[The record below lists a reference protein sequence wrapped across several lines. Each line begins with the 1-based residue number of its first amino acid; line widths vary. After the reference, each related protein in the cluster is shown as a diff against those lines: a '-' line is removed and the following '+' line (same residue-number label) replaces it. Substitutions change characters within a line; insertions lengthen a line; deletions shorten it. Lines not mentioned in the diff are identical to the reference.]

1 MERAVNNLNRE
12 KLESWENTNIWK
24 DIDSAVHDE
33 SARAKVVPKVIPL
46 YGPLAN
52 PWQRTIS
59 ADQITKKPE
68 TITVDEVAEV
78 PLVEVA
84 QTFELSPAQVE
95 EEGDQLST
103 AVTLA
108 TRAANLLARGV
119 DILILQGDP
128 AKLPQNVKIVQGKAP
143 APALVEAAARSRQVF
158 PVDRDPNTNEP
169 IYGEGTFAAVAAGY
183 SELEGDGYV
192 GPFALLLPP
201 KIYADTFRPLKETLQ
216 TPGDRIMPLVPHG
229 FTGTSSLPD
238 SEGLLMSV
246 GGNVLDLVI
255 GIDAITAFV
264 QGTGESQYL
273 FRVLQ
278 RFALRIKD
286 NAALFRLEFQPN
298 VP

>member
-1 MERAVNNLNRE
+1 MNNLNRD
-12 KLESWENTNIWK
+12 KLEAWSESIWK

-33 SARAKVVPKVIPL
+33 SDRAKVTPKVVPL

-52 PWQRTIS
+52 PWQRTVPS
-59 ADQITKKPE
+59 DTITKKPD
-68 TITVDEVAEV
+68 TITVDEGAET

-95 EEGDQLST
+95 AEGPQLST

-119 DILILQGDP
+119 DVLILQGD
-128 AKLPQNVKIVQGKAP
+128 ASKLPKDVKIVQGKAP
-143 APALVEAAARSRQVF
+143 DPALVAAATRSKEVF
-158 PVDRDPNTNEP
+158 PVSLDPNTSEP

-201 KIYADTFRPLKETLQ
+201 KIYADTFRPLKDTLQ
-216 TPGDRIMPLVPHG
+216 TPADRIMPLVPHG
-229 FTGTSSLPD
+229 FRGTSSLPD
-238 SEGLLMSV
+238 AEGLLMSV
-246 GGNVLDLVI
+246 GGNMLDLVI

-264 QGTGESQYL
+264 QETGQGQYL

-286 NAALFRLEFQPN
+286 AAALFRLEFQPD